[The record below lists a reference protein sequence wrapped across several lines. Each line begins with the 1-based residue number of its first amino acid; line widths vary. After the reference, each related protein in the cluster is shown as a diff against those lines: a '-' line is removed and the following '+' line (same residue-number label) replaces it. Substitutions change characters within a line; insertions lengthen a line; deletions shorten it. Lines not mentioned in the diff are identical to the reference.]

1 LASLLHSPL
10 KIGNLTL
17 SHRVVMAPLT
27 RMRASSPGSAPHA
40 LNAQYYGQ
48 RASRGGLIVTEA
60 TQISWQGKGYPQTPG
75 IHTEEQTTGWKSV
88 VNAIHQR
95 GGFVFSQLWHVGR
108 ISHSSHHPD
117 GSLPVSASAIRPAGE
132 TFAAGFK
139 RLPYEVPRA
148 LDTAEIPSIVDQYD
162 RAAELALL
170 AGFDGVELHAANGYL
185 IDQFLQDGTNHR
197 TDRYG
202 GSIENR
208 ARLLLEVTDRL
219 TGRLGAARVGVRMS
233 PFGAVNDMHDS
244 DPFPI
249 NRYAVEALSA
259 RRIAYL
265 HLIEPRVQAGLREE
279 PNLNV
284 PPSVAGLFREF
295 FKGPL
300 IASGGFTKATADASV
315 QAGTADAIAF
325 GRAFIAN
332 PDLPHR
338 LAAGALLNPYDRS
351 TFYGGAEKGYI
362 DYPALQPSRAP
373 RECRTKRCRWLK
385 RRCTSWPLSN
395 VRKVASMPALLGHVS
410 SRRVRDPA

>member
-1 LASLLHSPL
+1 MTSLLHSPL
-10 KIGNLTL
+10 KIGNHSLA
-17 SHRVVMAPLT
+17 HRVVMAPLT
-27 RMRASSPGSAPHA
+27 RMRASNPGSAPHP

-48 RASRGGLIVTEA
+48 RASRGGLIISEA

-75 IHTEEQTTGWKSV
+75 LHTEEQTAGWKAV

-95 GGFVFSQLWHVGR
+95 GGVVFCQLWHVGR

-132 TFAAGFK
+132 SFAAGFK
-139 RLPYEVPRA
+139 RQPYEVPRA
-148 LDTAEIPSIVDQYD
+148 LETDEIPSIIDQYD
-162 RAAELALL
+162 RTADLALQ

-202 GSIENR
+202 GSVENR
-208 ARLLLEVTDRL
+208 ARLLVDVTERL
-219 TGRLGAARVGVRMS
+219 ISRLGAARVGVRLS
-233 PFGAVNDMHDS
+233 PFGSVNDMHDS
-244 DPFPI
+244 DPLAT
-249 NRYAVEALSA
+249 NRYAIEALSD

-284 PPSVAGLFREF
+284 PASVTGLFRDLF
-295 FKGPL
+295 DGPI
-300 IASGGFTKATADASV
+300 IASGGFTGVTAEATLQS
-315 QAGTADAIAF
+315 GTADAIAF

-338 LAAGALLNPYDRS
+338 LAIGASLNPYDRS
-351 TFYGGAEKGYI
+351 TFYGGAEKGYV
-362 DYPALQPSRAP
+362 DYPALQPEQA
-373 RECRTKRCRWLK
+373 
-385 RRCTSWPLSN
+385 
-395 VRKVASMPALLGHVS
+395 
-410 SRRVRDPA
+410 